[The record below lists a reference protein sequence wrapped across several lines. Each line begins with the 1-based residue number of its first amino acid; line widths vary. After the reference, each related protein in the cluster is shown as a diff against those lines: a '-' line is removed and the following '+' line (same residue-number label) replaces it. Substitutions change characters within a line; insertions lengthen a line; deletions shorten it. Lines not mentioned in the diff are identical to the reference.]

1 MSDKWFLRGLCA
13 MSVLVTL
20 ASVYGAIW
28 LGIDAHRLY
37 PRVQNM
43 SGQVTWDSIWIVWDY
58 VKDTVGCILFAWATW
73 KNGKTL
79 RNVIKE
85 F

>member
-1 MSDKWFLRGLCA
+1 MSDKWFLRVLCA
-13 MSVLVTL
+13 MSVLGTL
-20 ASVYGAIW
+20 ASVYGSIR

-43 SGQVTWDSIWIVWDY
+43 SGQVTWDSVWIVWDY
-58 VKDTVGCILFAWATW
+58 VQDAVGCPLFAWLTW
-73 KNGKTL
+73 SNGKTL
-79 RNVIKE
+79 YKVIKE